1 MVLRPTQ
8 KRFLPD
14 VITVFNPSRLDGANM
29 VATVIKCVNFADS
42 NSYNFKQTGAF
53 TANSF
58 RVVVDMANSEAKRP
72 FMRHA
77 EWLVATD
84 DSHYTLY
91 SGMWLFEGQ
100 HADYAD
106 GSLTPLSGMT
116 VKIFEA
122 KGLRLLKAQSCDIN
136 GLGKIH
142 HIALAG

>member
-14 VITVFNPSRLDGANM
+14 VITVFNPSRLDGASM
-29 VATVIKCVNFADS
+29 AVTVIRCVNFADS

-53 TANSF
+53 TANGF
-58 RVVVDMANSEAKRP
+58 RVVVDMVNSEAKRP

-77 EWLVATD
+77 EWLTATD

-91 SGMWLFEGQ
+91 SGMWLFEGE

-106 GSLTPLSGMT
+106 GSLTSSSGMT

-122 KGLRLLKAQSCDIN
+122 KGLRLLKPQSCDIN